1 MDRPYI
7 FCHRMTA
14 PEGKVMSSYTETPQ
28 KSAADNL
35 LYKISPSEKHR
46 FAIIR
51 TVFPAE

>member
-7 FCHRMTA
+7 FCHMMTA
-14 PEGKVMSSYTETPQ
+14 PEGKIMSSYTETPQ
-28 KSAADNL
+28 RSARAT
-35 LYKISPSEKHR
+35 YFTISPSEKCR